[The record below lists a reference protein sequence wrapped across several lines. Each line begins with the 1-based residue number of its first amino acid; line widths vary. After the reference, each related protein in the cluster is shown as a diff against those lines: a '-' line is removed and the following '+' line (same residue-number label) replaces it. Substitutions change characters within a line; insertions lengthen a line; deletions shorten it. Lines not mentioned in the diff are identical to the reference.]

1 MINYK
6 LETILLMTNS
16 NSKRD
21 TKQKLILR
29 STNDGTVRLPVEWM
43 ESLNWS
49 LNSEI
54 IVANAFW
61 DRENKCH
68 KITLEKLNPEGKKK
82 RGKWAR

>member
-1 MINYK
+1 
-6 LETILLMTNS
+6 MTNS
-16 NSKRD
+16 NSKTD

-61 DRENKCH
+61 DQDKKCH
-68 KITLEKLNPEGKKK
+68 KITLEKLTPEGKKR

>member
-29 STNDGTVRLPVEWM
+29 STNDGTVRLPIEWL
-43 ESLNWS
+43 EVLNWD
-49 LNSEI
+49 LNSEV
-54 IVANAFW
+54 IVSNAFW
-61 DRENKCH
+61 DREKKCH
-68 KITLEKLNPEGKKK
+68 KITLEKINKDGKRKK
-82 RGKWAR
+82 GRWY

>member
-61 DRENKCH
+61 DQEKKCH
-68 KITLEKLNPEGKKK
+68 KITLEKLDPEGKKK

>member
-6 LETILLMTNS
+6 LETILLMSNS
-16 NSKRD
+16 NSRTE

-29 STNDGTVRLPVEWM
+29 STNDGTIRLPVEWLDV
-43 ESLNWS
+43 LNWS

-61 DRENKCH
+61 DQDKKCH
-68 KITLEKLNPEGKKK
+68 KITLEKLTPEGKKR

>member
-1 MINYK
+1 
-6 LETILLMTNS
+6 MTNS
-16 NSKRD
+16 NSKAE

-29 STNDGTVRLPVEWM
+29 STNDGTVRLPIEWM

-54 IVANAFW
+54 IVSNAFW
-61 DRENKCH
+61 DAKNECH
-68 KITLEKLNPEGKKK
+68 KITLEKLDPKGKKT

>member
-16 NSKRD
+16 NSKAD

-29 STNDGTVRLPVEWM
+29 STNDGTVRLPVEWL
-43 ESLNWS
+43 EVLNWS

-61 DRENKCH
+61 DQEKKCH
-68 KITLEKLNPEGKKK
+68 KITLEKLDPKGKKK
-82 RGKWAR
+82 RGRWAR

>member
-29 STNDGTVRLPVEWM
+29 STNDGTVRLPVEWL
-43 ESLNWS
+43 EVLNWD
-49 LNSEI
+49 LNSEV
-54 IVANAFW
+54 IVSNAFW
-61 DRENKCH
+61 DQEKKCH
-68 KITLEKLNPEGKKK
+68 KITLEKLNKNGKRKK
-82 RGKWAR
+82 GRWY

>member
-29 STNDGTVRLPVEWM
+29 STNDGTVRLPIEWM

-68 KITLEKLNPEGKKK
+68 KITLEKLDPKGKKK